1 MRLLENAD
9 NVLIVSIWKNAS
21 LHKARG
27 QTATSGCWREFQNSN
42 RLVAVGSC
50 SANIHPIQYLRAHDG
65 QWWRKSKTQSHAF
78 LQKL

>member
-9 NVLIVSIWKNAS
+9 TVLIVSIWKNAS

-27 QTATSGCWREFQNSN
+27 QTATSGCWREFQNSK
-42 RLVAVGSC
+42 LAGGSFC
-50 SANIHPIQYLRAHDG
+50 SANLHPIQYLRAHDG